1 VLADFFQVLGQVLAW
16 PTIGMLLVGV
26 LVGSLVAFLPGIG
39 STAGLVL
46 LLPFVLA
53 LDDPVQ
59 GIALLLGAHAVM
71 TTADSVCAIL
81 FAIPG
86 GAGAQALLMDGYP
99 MNLQGRGGQALGASF
114 TAAGLGGLIGAFA
127 LLIAIPLSTP
137 LIKAFGSPELL
148 VLALWGISMV
158 GTLSGANQLK
168 GLAMGALGLWL
179 GSFGLDPQR
188 GFPRYVMDSPYLLD
202 GLSLVAMSLGLFAV
216 PQAIEL
222 IQRRTLIN
230 VDSKRVTID
239 YPQVFSGVVA
249 TLRHWWLLLRSSF
262 MGVFL
267 GIVPGIGG
275 SIIDWLVYGQTVAA
289 AKDRSQFG
297 KGDIRGVIGPD
308 AASNSKEGGQLIPT
322 VAFGVAGSSGMAI
335 ILSAFIGL
343 GLQPGITM
351 VTTRVDLTFSMVWTI
366 VVANL
371 IATGGLLAIAP
382 YLARVTLIRAPVLAT
397 IIIVFSVL
405 GAYMENR
412 ELGDIVA
419 LAVFSLVGW
428 ALKETGW
435 PRPPL
440 LLGFV
445 LSLVLERYLFIS
457 LNTFGWSW
465 LTRPGVLILFGVIVV
480 SSVFMFRRGRKGID
494 DKVRQEAM
502 L

>member
-1 VLADFFQVLGQVLAW
+1 MVGDFFAVLGQVLSW

-39 STAGLVL
+39 STAGLVM

-53 LDDPVQ
+53 VDDPVK

-99 MNLQGRGGQALGASF
+99 MNLKGEGGKALGASF

-137 LIKAFGSPELL
+137 LIKLFGSPELL

-158 GTLSGANQLK
+158 GTLSGKNQLK

-188 GFPRYVMDSPYLLD
+188 GFPRYTMDLPYLLD
-202 GLSLVAMSLGLFAV
+202 GLSLVAVSLGLFAV

-230 VDSKRVTID
+230 VDTSRVVID
-239 YPQVFSGVVA
+239 YKQVGEGVMA
-249 TLRHWWLLLRSSF
+249 TLRHRWLLLRSSV
-262 MGVFL
+262 MGVFF

-275 SIIDWLVYGQTVAA
+275 SIIDWLVYGQTVAG
-289 AKDRSQFG
+289 AKDKSQFG

-343 GLQPGITM
+343 GLSPGITM

-366 VVANL
+366 VIANL

-382 YLARVTLIRAPVLAT
+382 YLARVTLIRAPVLAS

-412 ELGDIVA
+412 ELGDIVV
-419 LAVFSLVGW
+419 LAIFSLVGY
-428 ALKETGW
+428 LMKETGW

-457 LNTFGWSW
+457 LNTFGWGW
-465 LTRPGVLILFGVIVV
+465 LGRPGVLVLFGVIIV
-480 SSVFMFRRGRKGID
+480 SFVFMLRRGRQGID
-494 DKVRQEAM
+494 ERIKQEVM
-502 L
+502 S